1 MLSILKWTMWVFL
14 WSNKNH
20 THLIL
25 ILPIAMKTTPGYSR
39 CLLSGERGFGVR
51 WTRLFLDA
59 NQLCTW
65 MFPPFIFAF
74 VDERSGIVF
83 VKFLFVLSLHMYI
96 HIWFFTTIPCAYS
109 FMWFVHFNWLIE
121 ATRWGI
127 NLIRN
132 SYHKHFGVTPL
143 MN

>member
-1 MLSILKWTMWVFL
+1 
-14 WSNKNH
+14 
-20 THLIL
+20 
-25 ILPIAMKTTPGYSR
+25 
-39 CLLSGERGFGVR
+39 
-51 WTRLFLDA
+51 
-59 NQLCTW
+59 
-65 MFPPFIFAF
+65 
-74 VDERSGIVF
+74 
-83 VKFLFVLSLHMYI
+83 LSLHMYI

-109 FMWFVHFNWLIE
+109 FMWFIHFNWLIE